1 MKYLTTLSFFL
12 FTSILFAQT
21 DYHVKRY
28 AHFEETRGNAD
39 TDLILTLPE
48 QEIVQLHNS
57 LNATSGLGTTFNY
70 YGTIIVVDQMD
81 ILRDGTKQL
90 ILRREDGK
98 DFFGY
103 RPTLKA
109 IIKNVV
115 NDEDLADSSTS
126 K

>member
-1 MKYLTTLSFFL
+1 MKHLTTLFFFL
-12 FTSILFAQT
+12 FTMITWGQT
-21 DYHVKRY
+21 DYHIKSY

-48 QEIVQLHNS
+48 QEIVQLQNS
-57 LNATSGLGTTFNY
+57 LNSSSGLGPSFNY
-70 YGTIIVVDQMD
+70 YGKVVVVDQMD
-81 ILRDGTKQL
+81 TLADGTKQL

-109 IIKNVV
+109 ILKNV
-115 NDEDLADSSTS
+115 DRE
-126 K
+126 